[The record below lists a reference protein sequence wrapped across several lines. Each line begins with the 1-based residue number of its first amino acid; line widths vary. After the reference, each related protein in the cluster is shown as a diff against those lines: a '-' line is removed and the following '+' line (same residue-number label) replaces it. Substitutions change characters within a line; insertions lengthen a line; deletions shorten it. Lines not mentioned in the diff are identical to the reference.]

1 MEFRLLHH
9 LMCNPGRIISK
20 DELMKHVWETTFYSS
35 AKTVD
40 VHLGWLRRK
49 LGEDV
54 ASPTLITTIR
64 GKGLRFELEAV

>member
-9 LMCNPGRIISK
+9 LMHHAGRIVTK
-20 DELMKHVWETTFYSS
+20 DELMRDVWETSFYSS

-49 LGEDV
+49 LGEC
-54 ASPTLITTIR
+54 SQNQRLITTIR
-64 GKGLRFELEAV
+64 GQGLRFEVDEN